1 MIFGIGI
8 DIIEVARIEKQ
19 IEAESNSFVN
29 KIFTDNEVRYCETK
43 IKNKAQNYAAR
54 FAAKE
59 AFFKALG
66 TGWRDGLSWKDIE
79 IENDDLGKPSILLT
93 GKSKQIIQENNIS
106 TVHVSLSHIREI
118 AVAVVILEM
127 QDKNI
132 NMVLEN

>member
-1 MIFGIGI
+1 MIVGIGI

-19 IEAESNSFVN
+19 VEAESNSFIK
-29 KIFTDNEVRYCETK
+29 KIFTNNEIEYCETK

-79 IENDDLGKPSILLT
+79 IENDELGKPAIFVN
-93 GKSKQIIQENNIS
+93 GKSKKLIEEKSIS
-106 TVHVSLSHIREI
+106 KIHVSLSHIKAI
-118 AVAVVILEM
+118 AVAVVILE
-127 QDKNI
+127 N
-132 NMVLEN
+132 